1 MDREECERCLE
12 DISSRYDA
20 LLGTRPATEH
30 EAELSEWVETL
41 RDALRAS
48 LLREKAAPCESCG
61 EPSVGRSLDD
71 VPLCETCGRALE
83 SE

>member
-41 RDALRAS
+41 SGRRAAL
-48 LLREKAAPCESCG
+48 
-61 EPSVGRSLDD
+61 
-71 VPLCETCGRALE
+71 
-83 SE
+83 